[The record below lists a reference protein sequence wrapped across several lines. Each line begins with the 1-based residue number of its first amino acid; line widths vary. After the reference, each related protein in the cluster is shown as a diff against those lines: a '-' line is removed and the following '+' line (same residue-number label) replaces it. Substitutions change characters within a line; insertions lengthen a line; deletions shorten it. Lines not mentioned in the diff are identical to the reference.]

1 MKKTKQEKHPK
12 LLAEQIVESGSTWV
26 DQNKEAYE
34 ELKNLTIR
42 LSEERGA
49 LRMRSL
55 MEQMRDNGYT
65 MRNAIQPYLA
75 RRLMQDVPGAV
86 ITSAPSKIDGA
97 TDLNRNEGNQEPRN
111 LGT

>member
-1 MKKTKQEKHPK
+1 MKKVQTEKERPPK

-34 ELKNLTIR
+34 ELKKLVLR
-42 LSEERGA
+42 LSKERGV

-55 MEQMRDNGYT
+55 MEQMRDDGYT

-75 RRLMQDVPGAV
+75 RRLMQDVPGAI
-86 ITSAPSKIDGA
+86 ITSAPSKIDRT
-97 TDLNRNEGNQEPRN
+97 TDLNRNQER
-111 LGT
+111 

>member
-1 MKKTKQEKHPK
+1 MKKTERGKPPK
-12 LLAEQIVESGSTWV
+12 LLPEQIVESGSVWV

-34 ELKNLTIR
+34 ELKKLVLR
-42 LSEERGA
+42 LSKERGV

-55 MEQMRDNGYT
+55 MEQMRDNGHA

-75 RRLMQDVPGAV
+75 RRLMQDVPGVV

-97 TDLNRNEGNQEPRN
+97 TDLSRNLDLQEPRN
-111 LGT
+111 L